1 MKKDSITV
9 NISKNDSKSEI
20 LYDNI
25 VSNMESMKLSKDE
38 QIEYLKTRVSILEQ
52 ENKKKYDFI
61 IMGLICLFLLVI
73 GIALLILNF
82 YTLGSFVV
90 VGASAY
96 GIFKTYMLAS
106 KENKFSLDKYEEV
119 EAIRKIIS
127 SKLK

>member
-1 MKKDSITV
+1 MKKDSVTI
-9 NISKNDSKSEI
+9 NIRKNDSKSEI

-25 VSNMESMKLSKDE
+25 VSNMDSMKLSKDE

-52 ENKKKYDFI
+52 ENKKKYDFAI
-61 IMGLICLFLLVI
+61 LVLICLFSLII

-82 YTLGSFVV
+82 YTLGTLIVV
-90 VGASAY
+90 VSCGY
-96 GIFKTYMLAS
+96 GIFKTYVLAS

>member
-9 NISKNDSKSEI
+9 NIKKNDSKSEI
-20 LYDNI
+20 LYDNV
-25 VSNMESMKLSKDE
+25 VSNMESMKLDKDE
-38 QIEYLKTRVSILEQ
+38 QIEYLKTRVSVLEQ

-61 IMGLICLFLLVI
+61 VLSLICLFSLII
-73 GIALLILNF
+73 GIALLVLNF

-90 VGASAY
+90 IGSCAY
-96 GIFKTYMLAS
+96 GIFKTYLLAS
-106 KENKFSLDKYEEV
+106 KENKLSIDKYEEV

>member
-9 NISKNDSKSEI
+9 NIKKNDSKSEI
-20 LYDNI
+20 LYDNV
-25 VSNMESMKLSKDE
+25 VSNMENMKLNKDE
-38 QIEYLKTRVSILEQ
+38 QIEYLKTRVSVLEQ

-61 IMGLICLFLLVI
+61 ILGLICLFSLVI
-73 GIALLILNF
+73 GIALLVLNF

-90 VGASAY
+90 IGSCAY

-106 KENKFSLDKYEEV
+106 KENKLSLDKYEEV

>member
-9 NISKNDSKSEI
+9 NINKNNSKSEI

-25 VSNMESMKLSKDE
+25 VTNMESMKLNKDE
-38 QIEYLKTRVSILEQ
+38 QIEYLKTRISILEQ

-61 IMGLICLFLLVI
+61 ILGLICLFSLII

-82 YTLGSFVV
+82 YTLGSFVIFF
-90 VGASAY
+90 SCIY
-96 GIFKTYMLAS
+96 GIIKTYMLAS

>member
-9 NISKNDSKSEI
+9 NINKNGSKSEI

-25 VSNMESMKLSKDE
+25 VTNMESMKLSKDE

-61 IMGLICLFLLVI
+61 VLGLICLFSLVI

-90 VGASAY
+90 VGTCFY
-96 GIFKTYMLAS
+96 GVFKTYMLAS
-106 KENKFSLDKYEEV
+106 KENRFSLDKYEEV

>member
-9 NISKNDSKSEI
+9 NIRKNDSKSEI
-20 LYDNI
+20 LYDN
-25 VSNMESMKLSKDE
+25 VVTNMESMKLNKDE

-61 IMGLICLFLLVI
+61 VLGLICLLSLVI

-90 VGASAY
+90 VGASFY
-96 GIFKTYMLAS
+96 GIFKAYMLAS

>member
-1 MKKDSITV
+1 MKKDSVTV
-9 NISKNDSKSEI
+9 NIKKNDSKSEI

-25 VSNMESMKLSKDE
+25 VFNMESMKLSKDE

-52 ENKKKYDFI
+52 ENKKKYDFAI
-61 IMGLICLFLLVI
+61 LVLICLFSLII

-82 YTLGSFVV
+82 YTLGSLVV
-90 VGASAY
+90 LGAAAY
-96 GIFKTYMLAS
+96 GIFKTYMLAR

>member
-25 VSNMESMKLSKDE
+25 VSNMESMKLNKDE

-61 IMGLICLFLLVI
+61 IMGLICLFSLVI

-90 VGASAY
+90 VGSSAY

>member
-9 NISKNDSKSEI
+9 NISKNESKSEI

-25 VSNMESMKLSKDE
+25 VSNMESMKLNKDE

-52 ENKKKYDFI
+52 ENKRKIDLVI
-61 IMGLICLFLLVI
+61 LCLSCLFSLVI

-90 VGASAY
+90 VGSCSY
-96 GIFKTYMLAS
+96 GVVKTYMLAS
-106 KENKFSLDKYEEV
+106 KDNKFSLDKYEEV

>member
-9 NISKNDSKSEI
+9 NIKKNDSKSEI
-20 LYDNI
+20 LYDNV
-25 VSNMESMKLSKDE
+25 VSNMESMKLDKDE
-38 QIEYLKTRVSILEQ
+38 QIEYLKTRVSVLEQ

-61 IMGLICLFLLVI
+61 VLSLICLFSLII
-73 GIALLILNF
+73 GIALLVLNF

-90 VGASAY
+90 IGSCAY

-106 KENKFSLDKYEEV
+106 KENKLSIDKYEEV

>member
-1 MKKDSITV
+1 MKKESITV
-9 NISKNDSKSEI
+9 NIRKNDSKSEI

-25 VSNMESMKLSKDE
+25 VSNMDSMKLSKDE

-90 VGASAY
+90 VGTSFY

>member
-9 NISKNDSKSEI
+9 NINKNGSKSEI

-25 VSNMESMKLSKDE
+25 VTNMESMKLSKDE

-61 IMGLICLFLLVI
+61 VLGLICLFSLVI

-90 VGASAY
+90 VGTCFY
-96 GIFKTYMLAS
+96 GMFKTYMLAS
-106 KENKFSLDKYEEV
+106 KENRFSLDKYEEV

>member
-9 NISKNDSKSEI
+9 NIKKNDSKSEI
-20 LYDNI
+20 LYDNV
-25 VSNMESMKLSKDE
+25 VSNMENMKLNKDE
-38 QIEYLKTRVSILEQ
+38 QIEYLKTRVSVLEQ

-61 IMGLICLFLLVI
+61 ILGLICLFSLVI
-73 GIALLILNF
+73 GIALLVLNF

-90 VGASAY
+90 IGSCAY

-106 KENKFSLDKYEEV
+106 KENKLSLDKYEDV

>member
-9 NISKNDSKSEI
+9 NIRKNDSKSEI

-90 VGASAY
+90 VGASFY

>member
-90 VGASAY
+90 VGTSFY

>member
-61 IMGLICLFLLVI
+61 IMGLICLFSLVI

-82 YTLGSFVV
+82 YTLGTFTV
-90 VGASAY
+90 VGSCLY

-106 KENKFSLDKYEEV
+106 KENKFYLDKYEEV

>member
-1 MKKDSITV
+1 MKKDSVTI
-9 NISKNDSKSEI
+9 NIRKNDSKSEI

-25 VSNMESMKLSKDE
+25 VSNMDSMKLSKDE

-52 ENKKKYDFI
+52 ENKKKYDFAI
-61 IMGLICLFLLVI
+61 LVLICLFSLII

-82 YTLGSFVV
+82 YTLGTLIVV
-90 VGASAY
+90 VSCSY
-96 GIFKTYMLAS
+96 GIFKTYVLAS

>member
-1 MKKDSITV
+1 MIRDNVVV
-9 NISKNDSKSEI
+9 NIRKNDSKSEI

-25 VSNMESMKLSKDE
+25 VTNMESMQLNKDE

-61 IMGLICLFLLVI
+61 IMGLICLFSLVI
-73 GIALLILNF
+73 GITLLILNF
-82 YTLGSFVV
+82 YTLGAFVV
-90 VGASAY
+90 IGACAY
-96 GIFKTYMLAS
+96 SIIKTYMLAS
-106 KENKFSLDKYEEV
+106 RENKFSLDKYEEV

>member
-25 VSNMESMKLSKDE
+25 VSNMESMKLDKDE
-38 QIEYLKTRVSILEQ
+38 QIEYLKTRISILEQ

-61 IMGLICLFLLVI
+61 VMGLICLFLLVI
-73 GIALLILNF
+73 GVALLILNF
-82 YTLGSFVV
+82 YTLGSFIVL
-90 VGASAY
+90 GSFFY

>member
-1 MKKDSITV
+1 MKKDNITV
-9 NISKNDSKSEI
+9 NINKNSSKSEI

-25 VSNMESMKLSKDE
+25 VSNMESMKLNKDE
-38 QIEYLKTRVSILEQ
+38 QIEYLKTRISVLEQ

-61 IMGLICLFLLVI
+61 VMGLICLFLLVI
-73 GIALLILNF
+73 GVALLILNF
-82 YTLGSFVV
+82 YTLGSFIV
-90 VGASAY
+90 VGSSAY